1 VTRRLLATTAG
12 EDDTVA
18 LGRRL
23 AARLAP
29 DGVLLLSGDLGAGK
43 TVLARGVAAGLG
55 VPPDEVQSPTYT
67 LVREHRAPSGQRLV
81 HLDLYRLDPEE
92 AAELGLDE
100 VLAAPGVK
108 VVEWAERLAFAPP
121 GALAL
126 ELERGARGRL
136 VWQLGR
142 GSEDTASED
151 AGSEDIEEEEI
162 R

>member
-1 VTRRLLATTAG
+1 MSTVTRRLLAITAT
-12 EDDTVA
+12 EADTVA
-18 LGRRL
+18 FGRRL

-55 VPPDEVQSPTYT
+55 VPADEVQSPTYT

-81 HLDLYRLDPEE
+81 HLDLYRLEPEE

-108 VVEWAERLAFAPP
+108 VVEWAERLAYTPP

-126 ELERGARGRL
+126 EMVRSADGRQI
-136 VWQLGR
+136 WQLGA
-142 GSEDTASED
+142 ASED
-151 AGSEDIEEEEI
+151 DGPPEEIEEEII